1 MKPDIPARDRT
12 DQTRRRAVP
21 APRRK
26 VGRSSVS
33 PIFLAFITRQSTIP
47 YSPSTVNTRWPVSQ
61 RGSSTILKLS
71 IKDGLICMFPKSSSR
86 FKNSFAWDMLSDR
99 KITQVRLT
107 KRKVAIHLKA
117 VCRFSHCRLN
127 TRLRAWAAP

>member
-47 YSPSTVNTRWPVSQ
+47 YSPSTVNTVACQPERQFHHLEAVHKGRINLHVS
-61 RGSSTILKLS
+61 
-71 IKDGLICMFPKSSSR
+71 
-86 FKNSFAWDMLSDR
+86 
-99 KITQVRLT
+99 KIQQPFQKQLCLGY
-107 KRKVAIHLKA
+107 AL
-117 VCRFSHCRLN
+117 
-127 TRLRAWAAP
+127 